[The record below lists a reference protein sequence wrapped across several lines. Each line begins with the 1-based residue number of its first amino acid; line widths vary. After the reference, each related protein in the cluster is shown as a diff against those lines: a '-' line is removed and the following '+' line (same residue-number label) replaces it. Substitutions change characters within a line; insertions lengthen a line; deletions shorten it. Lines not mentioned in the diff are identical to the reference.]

1 MSFATSD
8 ESGKRTEKG
17 KQGTRDLQRPNT
29 REAARCW
36 ALGDQS
42 TIFLA
47 ASFIR
52 KMPERFRVFLHFY
65 ASKYMIS

>member
-17 KQGTRDLQRPNT
+17 KQGTRDLQRQNT

-36 ALGDQS
+36 AKIIKKKLS
-42 TIFLA
+42 TKEFNLSRLTK
-47 ASFIR
+47 SF
-52 KMPERFRVFLHFY
+52 F
-65 ASKYMIS
+65 

>member
-17 KQGTRDLQRPNT
+17 KQGTRDLQRQNT
-29 REAARCW
+29 REAAR
-36 ALGDQS
+36 GQS

-47 ASFIR
+47 AIFIR
-52 KMPERFRVFLHFY
+52 KMPERFHVFLHFY